1 MNMNS
6 KDFFGGGGRLR
17 ALLALFPLF
26 AASAYA
32 LPEALVSAHAA
43 GCRPL
48 GVHGEHG
55 EQFDGLAAGVAEA
68 SPCSCELTPGV
79 VLELRSI
86 RLHSCLGP
94 EHPKGVQDALGFCV
108 ELAVVNHTN
117 RDVTMT
123 TESTMVRPFTL
134 ATCRLLRV
142 GDGAEVTPE
151 RYPFEGNSGQYS
163 CRIAPGA
170 CHGGEVYSPDY
181 RLAELDDRFVFE
193 VSGTLAIDASARP
206 YRLRVPVCPSELLRS
221 AETLC
226 AAVRGGM
233 CGACRGGDTDT
244 LRVCL
249 AAGADVRGCV
259 DAQGR
264 SLLHLAAE
272 ERGAEMAEM
281 LLAAGADA
289 DARDGRGYTPLHTA
303 AEYDAAEVVRL
314 LAGAGAELS
323 ACTPDH
329 FFTPL
334 HLAAWLGNTEAV
346 RALLAAGAPVN
357 ACREEGGRGSA
368 TPLHLAAAWGHAD
381 IVALLLD
388 AGADARARVLFGSE
402 RLTPL
407 DCARRSGRD
416 GCRDC
421 ERMLRDA
428 GAEEDGSGTDGSKT
442 E

>member
-1 MNMNS
+1 MNS

-55 EQFDGLAAGVAEA
+55 EQFNGLAAGVAEA

-86 RLHSCLGP
+86 RILSYMGS
-94 EHPKGVQDALGFCV
+94 EHREDSQDAFVFCV

-123 TESTMVRPFTL
+123 TESSMVRPFTL
-134 ATCRLLRV
+134 ATCRLLCA
-142 GDGAEVTPE
+142 GNGAELSPE
-151 RYPFEGNSGQYS
+151 PYPLEGNSGQYS

-170 CHGGEVYSPDY
+170 CDAGEVYSPVY
-181 RLAELDDRFVFE
+181 RLAELDDRFVFD
-193 VSGTLAIDASARP
+193 VSGTLAIDAAARP
-206 YRLRVPVCPSELLRS
+206 YRLRVPVCPGELLRS

-233 CGACRGGDTDT
+233 RGACRGGDTDT

-272 ERGAEMAEM
+272 ERGAEIAEM

-314 LAGAGAELS
+314 LRGPGRS
-323 ACTPDH
+323 
-329 FFTPL
+329 FPL
-334 HLAAWLGNTEAV
+334 
-346 RALLAAGAPVN
+346 
-357 ACREEGGRGSA
+357 
-368 TPLHLAAAWGHAD
+368 
-381 IVALLLD
+381 
-388 AGADARARVLFGSE
+388 
-402 RLTPL
+402 
-407 DCARRSGRD
+407 ARRIISSPRCTLPLGSG
-416 GCRDC
+416 
-421 ERMLRDA
+421 MLRRCVRCWRREPLSMPAERRGDA
-428 GAEEDGSGTDGSKT
+428 VPRRRCIWRRLGGMRILSRCCWTRGRMPVRGCSSVLSG
-442 E
+442 

>member
-1 MNMNS
+1 MNS
-6 KDFFGGGGRLR
+6 KDFFGGGGRRR
-17 ALLALFPLF
+17 ALLALLPLF

-32 LPEALVSAHAA
+32 LPEAFVSAHAA
-43 GCRPL
+43 DCRSL
-48 GVHGEHG
+48 GVHGKP
-55 EQFDGLAAGVAEA
+55 FDGLAASAVESA
-68 SPCSCELTPGV
+68 PCSCELTSGV
-79 VLELRSI
+79 VLELRGI
-86 RLHSCLGP
+86 RILSYMGP
-94 EHPKGVQDALGFCV
+94 EHREDSQDAFVFCV
-108 ELAVVNHTN
+108 ELAVVNHSN
-117 RDVTMT
+117 RDVTLT
-123 TESTMVRPFTL
+123 TESSMVRPFTL
-134 ATCRLLRV
+134 ATCRLLQD
-142 GDGAEVTPE
+142 GDGAEVIPE
-151 RYPFEGNSGQYS
+151 PYPLEGNSGQYS
-163 CRIAPGA
+163 CSIAPGA
-170 CHGGEVYSPDY
+170 CDAGEVYSPAY

-193 VSGTLAIDASARP
+193 VSGTLTIDGVACP
-206 YRLRVPVCPSELLRS
+206 YRLRVPVRPGELLRS

-226 AAVRGGM
+226 AAVRGGK
-233 CGACRGGDTDT
+233 CGALRQGGDAAT
-244 LRVCL
+244 LRACL
-249 AAGADVRGCV
+249 DAGADVRSCV

-272 ERGAEMAEM
+272 ERGAEMTEM

-289 DARDGRGYTPLHTA
+289 AARDGRGYTPLHTA

-388 AGADARARVLFGSE
+388 AGANARARELFGSE

-407 DCARRSGRD
+407 DCARLSGRD

-428 GAEEDGSGTDGSKT
+428 GAEED
-442 E
+442 EREAE

>member
-1 MNMNS
+1 M
-6 KDFFGGGGRLR
+6 KLIITAGKLGGI
-17 ALLALFPLF
+17 LLVSFPLF
-26 AASAYA
+26 ADPIIAQPSPHE
-32 LPEALVSAHAA
+32 LGSV
-43 GCRPL
+43 CRSSPQ
-48 GVHGEHG
+48 HGRI
-55 EQFDGLAAGVAEA
+55 AEA
-68 SPCSCELTPGV
+68 PALSRVELTPGV

-86 RLHSCLGP
+86 RILSYMGS
-94 EHPKGVQDALGFCV
+94 EHREDSQDAFVFCV

-123 TESTMVRPFTL
+123 TESSMVRPFTL
-134 ATCRLLRV
+134 ATCRLLCA
-142 GDGAEVTPE
+142 GNGAELSPE
-151 RYPFEGNSGQYS
+151 PYPLEGNSGQYS

-170 CHGGEVYSPDY
+170 CDAGEVYSPVY
-181 RLAELDDRFVFE
+181 RLAELDDRFVFD
-193 VSGTLAIDASARP
+193 VSGTLAIDAAARP
-206 YRLRVPVCPSELLRS
+206 YRLRVPVCPGELLRS

-233 CGACRGGDTDT
+233 RGACRGGDTDT
-244 LRVCL
+244 LRICL
-249 AAGADVRGCV
+249 DAGADVRGCV

-272 ERGAEMAEM
+272 ERGAEMTEM

-289 DARDGRGYTPLHTA
+289 AARDGRGYTPLHTA

-334 HLAAWLGNTEAV
+334 HIAAWLGNTEAV

-407 DCARRSGRD
+407 ECARRSGQE
-416 GCRDC
+416 GGRDC
-421 ERMLRDA
+421 ERMLQDEAPREK
-428 GAEEDGSGTDGSKT
+428 GAPPSP
-442 E
+442 